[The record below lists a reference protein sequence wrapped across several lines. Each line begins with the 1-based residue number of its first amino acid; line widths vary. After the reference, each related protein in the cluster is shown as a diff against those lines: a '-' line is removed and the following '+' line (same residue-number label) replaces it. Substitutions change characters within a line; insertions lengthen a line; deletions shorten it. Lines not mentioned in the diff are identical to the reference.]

1 MELKKTWNNG
11 GSLTATYEGSGNGT
25 AVFSSDINEGID
37 RQMSVIF
44 SDAGETIAIERTV
57 RQEGLRQPYRLR
69 DGGVYRVSNGGR
81 YGVLKTKQ

>member
-44 SDAGETIAIERTV
+44 RKSRRKRT
-57 RQEGLRQPYRLR
+57 
-69 DGGVYRVSNGGR
+69 
-81 YGVLKTKQ
+81 